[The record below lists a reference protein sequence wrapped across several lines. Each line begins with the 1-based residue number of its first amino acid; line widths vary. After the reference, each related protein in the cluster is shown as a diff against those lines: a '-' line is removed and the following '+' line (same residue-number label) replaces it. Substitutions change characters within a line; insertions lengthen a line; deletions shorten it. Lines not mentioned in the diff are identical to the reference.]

1 MAPIDS
7 SKKPIVWVLGGPG
20 SGKGTQCEKII
31 AKYGFTHLSTG
42 DLLRAEV
49 KSGSERAKSLTAIM
63 EQGGLVPNDV
73 VLELL
78 KEAIIARAADSKG
91 FLVDGYPR
99 EKSQGI
105 AFEQAIA
112 PVSVILYFEASAE
125 TLTKRLLGRAASSGR
140 ADDNEETIKL
150 RLKTFLDNNQQVLDQ
165 YPDKISR
172 INAESSVDAI
182 FEEVQKILDPIV
194 AAANL
199 QMERKKCPGG
209 CDGSKLEKLQAGPC
223 GPEIVKGSQKKPAID
238 SSKKPIVWVL
248 GGPGSGKG
256 TQCDKIIAKYG
267 FTHLSTGD
275 LLRAEVK
282 SGSARAKTLTT
293 IMEKGGLVPNDVVL
307 ELLKEAM
314 IARAADSKGFLVD
327 GYPREKSQGIAFE
340 QSIAPVT
347 VILYFEATAETLTK
361 RLLGRAA
368 SSGRA
373 DDNEETIKLRL
384 KTFLDNNQQVLDQYP
399 QKLKRINAELSV
411 DAIFAEVQKVLD
423 PIVAAAK

>member
-1 MAPIDS
+1 MKINFAESYKSKLRFVFVIVFAFWLDTKRFRSQERTLHIGIQAPTDS

-112 PVSVILYFEASAE
+112 PVSVIIYFEASAD

-194 AAANL
+194 AAAN
-199 QMERKKCPGG
+199 
-209 CDGSKLEKLQAGPC
+209 
-223 GPEIVKGSQKKPAID
+223 
-238 SSKKPIVWVL
+238 
-248 GGPGSGKG
+248 
-256 TQCDKIIAKYG
+256 
-267 FTHLSTGD
+267 
-275 LLRAEVK
+275 
-282 SGSARAKTLTT
+282 
-293 IMEKGGLVPNDVVL
+293 
-307 ELLKEAM
+307 
-314 IARAADSKGFLVD
+314 
-327 GYPREKSQGIAFE
+327 
-340 QSIAPVT
+340 
-347 VILYFEATAETLTK
+347 
-361 RLLGRAA
+361 
-368 SSGRA
+368 
-373 DDNEETIKLRL
+373 
-384 KTFLDNNQQVLDQYP
+384 
-399 QKLKRINAELSV
+399 
-411 DAIFAEVQKVLD
+411 
-423 PIVAAAK
+423 